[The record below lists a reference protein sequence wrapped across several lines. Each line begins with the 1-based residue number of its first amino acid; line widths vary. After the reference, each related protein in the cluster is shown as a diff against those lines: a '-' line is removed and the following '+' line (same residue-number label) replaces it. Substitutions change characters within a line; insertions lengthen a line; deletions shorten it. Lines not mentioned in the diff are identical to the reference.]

1 MRKSNGEFEAE
12 IFRRFDEYKEK
23 KKKRHRAVRA
33 ASLCMAVV
41 LLGAAVLLAVRG
53 ARHKAP
59 NVADV
64 RPGSSGAASENTQ
77 PEVPGGVPTDTVT
90 PETASESER
99 GTEPSAPD
107 PMVYMVKETDEI
119 FSAAYTEFALGLLR
133 AGLEDGKNTLVSPL
147 SVMEALAMMANGA
160 CGETLGEMERV
171 IGGGIPV
178 SELARYLAGFA
189 AGVMVAASIWS
200 LLIPAIEQSED
211 MGKLSF
217 LPAFIGFWVGVLFL
231 LLLDRLIPHLH
242 VGSEQAEGPKSKL
255 GRTTMMV
262 LAVTL
267 HNIPEGM
274 AVGVVYAGFLSG
286 NTQIT
291 AASALALS
299 LGIAIQNFPEGAIIS
314 MPLRAEG
321 ERKGRAFLGG
331 VLSGVVEPIGAVL
344 TLLAAQLVIPALPYL
359 LSFAAGAMLYVVVEE
374 LIPEM
379 SQGKHSNIGT
389 IFFAVGFSV
398 MMTLDVALG

>member
-1 MRKSNGEFEAE
+1 METF
-12 IFRRFDEYKEK
+12 
-23 KKKRHRAVRA
+23 
-33 ASLCMAVV
+33 
-41 LLGAAVLLAVRG
+41 LGIMIPFL
-53 ARHKAP
+53 
-59 NVADV
+59 
-64 RPGSSGAASENTQ
+64 
-77 PEVPGGVPTDTVT
+77 
-90 PETASESER
+90 
-99 GTEPSAPD
+99 GT
-107 PMVYMVKETDEI
+107 
-119 FSAAYTEFALGLLR
+119 
-133 AGLEDGKNTLVSPL
+133 
-147 SVMEALAMMANGA
+147 
-160 CGETLGEMERV
+160 TLGSACVFFMKKSLNDLVRR
-171 IGGGIPV
+171 
-178 SELARYLAGFA
+178 SLAGFA
-189 AGVMVAASIWS
+189 SGVMVAASIWS

-217 LPAFIGFWVGVLFL
+217 LPAFIGFWSGVLFL

-242 VGSEQAEGPKSKL
+242 VGSDQAEGPKSKL
-255 GRTTMMV
+255 GRTTMMM

-344 TLLAAQLVIPALPYL
+344 TLLAAQFVIPALPYL

-379 SQGKHSNIGT
+379 SQGRHSNLGT
-389 IFFAVGFSV
+389 VFFAVGFSV
-398 MMTLDVALG
+398 MMVLDVALG

>member
-1 MRKSNGEFEAE
+1 METFLGIMIPF
-12 IFRRFDEYKEK
+12 
-23 KKKRHRAVRA
+23 
-33 ASLCMAVV
+33 LGTT
-41 LLGAAVLLAVRG
+41 LGAACVFFM
-53 ARHKAP
+53 KK
-59 NVADV
+59 
-64 RPGSSGAASENTQ
+64 S
-77 PEVPGGVPTDTVT
+77 
-90 PETASESER
+90 
-99 GTEPSAPD
+99 
-107 PMVYMVKETDEI
+107 
-119 FSAAYTEFALGLLR
+119 LG
-133 AGLEDGKNTLVSPL
+133 DLVQRS
-147 SVMEALAMMANGA
+147 
-160 CGETLGEMERV
+160 
-171 IGGGIPV
+171 
-178 SELARYLAGFA
+178 LAGFA

-217 LPAFIGFWVGVLFL
+217 LPAFIGFWSGVLFL

-379 SQGKHSNIGT
+379 SQGRHSNLGT
-389 IFFAVGFSV
+389 VFFAVQRFEGPVRQRLYPLSRKSRRWHDENANREDQIRRQV
-398 MMTLDVALG
+398 MKYTGMPWGVWTLLALLRKCGEAGLGTGAHLPP